1 MLSKNQIKYIN
12 SLKIKKYR
20 LQHESFIVE
29 GTKSVLELLA
39 SDYTVEFVVA
49 TDDFLQ
55 KYGSISSRPTV
66 NWIATTPADLD
77 RVGTF
82 QSNDAC
88 LAVAK
93 TKENAFLC
101 AQPGEYALMLD
112 DIRDPGNLG
121 TILRIA
127 DWYGI
132 PKIICSENTT
142 DFYNPK
148 VIAASKGSF
157 TRVQTYYTALPG
169 FIGEHAPQ
177 HARIGAFLEGDSLY
191 NFSFPQA
198 GGYLVMG
205 NESQGIGPEV
215 GTLITHRVTIPRF
228 GKAESLNVGIA
239 TAVICDG
246 WRRGQEIL
254 G

>member
-1 MLSKNQIKYIN
+1 MLSKNQIKYVN

-20 LQHESFIVE
+20 QQHGAFVVE
-29 GTKSVLELLA
+29 GAKSVLELLA

-55 KYGSISSRPTV
+55 NYGSISSHPTV
-66 NWIATTPADLD
+66 DWIPATSADMD
-77 RVGTF
+77 RLGTF

-101 AQPGEYALMLD
+101 AEPGEYALMLD

-157 TRVQTYYTALPG
+157 TRVQAYYTSLPD
-169 FIGEHAPQ
+169 FIERYLAQ
-177 HARIGAFLEGDSLY
+177 HALIGAFLDGESLY
-191 NFSFPQA
+191 DFSFPQA

-215 GTLITHRVTIPRF
+215 GTYITHRITIPRF
-228 GKAESLNVGIA
+228 GEAESLNVGIA

-246 WRRGQEIL
+246 WRRGL
-254 G
+254 GDLG

>member
-12 SLKIKKYR
+12 SLKIKKFRQQY
-20 LQHESFIVE
+20 QAFVVE
-29 GTKSVLELLA
+29 GAKSVLELLA
-39 SDYTVEFVVA
+39 SDYEIEMLVA

-55 KYGSISSRPTV
+55 KYGSIPTHPTH
-66 NWIATTPADLD
+66 NWLKASPAEMD
-77 RVGTF
+77 RLGAF
-82 QSNDAC
+82 QSNDSC

-101 AQPGEYALMLD
+101 AKPSEFALMLD

-132 PKIICSENTT
+132 NKIICSENTT

-157 TRVQTYYTALPG
+157 TRVSAFYTHLPD
-169 FIGEHAPQ
+169 FIQVSANGVSLV
-177 HARIGAFLEGDSLY
+177 GAFLDGPSLY
-191 NFSFPQA
+191 NFSFNPQ
-198 GGYLVMG
+198 GGYIVMG
-205 NESQGIGPEV
+205 NESIGISSEV
-215 GTLITHRVTIPRF
+215 ELHITHKVMIPRF
-228 GKAESLNVGIA
+228 GGAESLNAGIA
-239 TAVICDG
+239 TAILCDHL
-246 WRRGQEIL
+246 RQQL